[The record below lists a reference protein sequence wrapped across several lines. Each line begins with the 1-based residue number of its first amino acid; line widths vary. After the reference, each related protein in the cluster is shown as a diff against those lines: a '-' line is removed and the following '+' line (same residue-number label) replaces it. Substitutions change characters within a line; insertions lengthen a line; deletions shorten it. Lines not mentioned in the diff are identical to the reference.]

1 MWLHTMEN
9 LAEDRGEVGGRQS
22 VSQGMARRSSA
33 KIGDRMESQR
43 TLRAWT
49 LMKGR
54 RPRQFEDIRG
64 CADTT
69 CHTTLSRY
77 NSGPY
82 CYNHSPV
89 RYPRNRGVASEA

>member
-1 MWLHTMEN
+1 MWLHTMGN
-9 LAEDRGEVGGRQS
+9 LAEDGEEVGGRQS
-22 VSQGMARRSSA
+22 ISQGMARRSSA
-33 KIGDRMESQR
+33 KIGDSMESQP
-43 TLRAWT
+43 TLRGWT
-49 LMKGR
+49 RLKGR

-69 CHTTLSRY
+69 CPTTLSRY

-89 RYPRNRGVASEA
+89 SFPRNRGVASEA